1 MPAPKPKRTNTSRTG
16 TIRSNAPSSY
26 SGVGGGGGGGGSSS
40 IRSAATAAP
49 PAAPPMSIND
59 WLNQDTTYQ
68 AQAAALAKALTDY
81 RAQMGQQQNQY
92 STDYATRV
100 NDLNI
105 NRGRSIE
112 DQQNDFASRG
122 QYFAG
127 TYGKGYSDLVGDFAR
142 RQSDMDTARAN
153 FLANLSTNLNNFQDQ
168 QGVDMTSAR
177 QQAIERRAARYGV

>member
-1 MPAPKPKRTNTSRTG
+1 
-16 TIRSNAPSSY
+16 
-26 SGVGGGGGGGGSSS
+26 
-40 IRSAATAAP
+40 
-49 PAAPPMSIND
+49 MSIND